1 MEEDNIIV
9 EEVEFTE
16 ELYLQSIQENDFPE
30 PEDGI
35 GGNKNEDN

>member
-16 ELYLQSIQENDFPE
+16 ELYLQSIQENVFPE
-30 PEDGI
+30 PEDGV
-35 GGNKNEDN
+35 GGNKDEDN

>member
-16 ELYLQSIQENDFPE
+16 ELYSQSIQENDFPE

-35 GGNKNEDN
+35 GGNKDEDN